1 MVQERTR
8 MTADEFFQL
17 PETTQPTELIDGELI
32 VSPAPILQHQ
42 LLIASFHLLLAG
54 LIPNGLIFLA
64 PTDVYFDKANVPQ
77 PDISWVAEN
86 SRCVLAGKRL
96 EGPPDLI
103 IEIFSP
109 GTAKRD
115 KQDKFKLYEKH
126 GVREYWMVDPLQEYL
141 EVWALVDERYSLLG
155 VFGAD
160 DNFDSP
166 VLGKVVSLSGVFVNL
181 I

>member
-42 LLIASFHLLLAG
+42 LLVANFHLLLAR
-54 LIPNGLIFLA
+54 LIPNGLIFLS
-64 PTDVYFDKANVPQ
+64 PTDVYFDETNVPQ

-86 SRCVLAGKRL
+86 SLCVLAGKRL

-103 IEIFSP
+103 LEIFSP

-126 GVREYWMVDPLQEYL
+126 GVREYWMVDPIQQYL
-141 EVWALVDERYSLLG
+141 EAWVLVDGRYSLLG
-155 VFGAD
+155 VYGAD
-160 DNFDSP
+160 DIFDSP
-166 VLGKVVSLSGVFVNL
+166 VLGKVVSLNSIFVS
-181 I
+181 